1 MGTDTKVAAAIN
13 LLRKQGY
20 DVKKSRKKKNIS
32 DLYFRLSFLFGMYSR
47 FVAAPVTKRKI
58 TMAVARSRLLDE
70 VLDEFIKDKKKR
82 AAFDDATHKRWSEKT
97 VIQDILTNGQYKRF
111 KLVER
116 HIGRFWNSE
125 TTRIIFD
132 DTYSI
137 QDYITK
143 NKK

>member
-1 MGTDTKVAAAIN
+1 MGTDTKVAAAIK

-20 DVKKSRKKKNIS
+20 DIRKTKKKNIS
-32 DLYFRLSFLFGMYSR
+32 GLYFRLSFLFGMYSK
-47 FVAAPVTKRKI
+47 FVKKPVTKRKI
-58 TMAVARSRLLDE
+58 ILAVARSKMLDE
-70 VLDEFIKDKKKR
+70 VLDEFIKDKDKR
-82 AAFDDATHKRWSEKT
+82 KAFDDATDKSWTLAHYAK
-97 VIQDILTNGQYKRF
+97 DIETNGQYKRY

-132 DTYSI
+132 DNYSI
-137 QDYITK
+137 QDYINR

>member
-20 DVKKSRKKKNIS
+20 DVRKAKKKKSIS
-32 DLYFRLSFLFGMYSR
+32 NLYFRLSFLFGMYSK
-47 FVAAPVTKRKI
+47 FVKKPITQRKI
-58 TMAVARSRLLDE
+58 TMAVAKSKLLDE
-70 VLDEFIKDKKKR
+70 VLDEFITGTKR
-82 AAFDDATHKRWSEKT
+82 KAFDDTADKKWTTQT
-97 VIQDILTNGQYKRF
+97 VIQDITTNGQFKRY

-116 HIGRFWNSE
+116 YIRRFWNSE

-137 QDYITK
+137 QDYINK